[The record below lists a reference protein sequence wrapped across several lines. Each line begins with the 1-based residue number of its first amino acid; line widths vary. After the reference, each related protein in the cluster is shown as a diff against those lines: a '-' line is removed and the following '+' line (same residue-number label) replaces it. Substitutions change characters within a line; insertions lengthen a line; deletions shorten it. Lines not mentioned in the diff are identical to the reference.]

1 MPNNFWNELRIVSPK
16 VAVDLDPWALA
27 TAIITIAVVAGA
39 ETLLCATAV
48 DQMHRGP
55 RTQYDR
61 ELIAQGV
68 GNALCGWLGGLPM
81 TGVIVRSA
89 ANIQSGG
96 RTRWSTVLHGVWL
109 LLFVTFLT
117 PVLRL
122 IPTASLAA
130 ILVLTGWK
138 LMNFGIARELVKYGR
153 SELLVYVATVVGVV
167 FVDLLSGVVLGIILS
182 SLKLL
187 FRFAKLDISY
197 EERPHERAADLW
209 MRGAAVFL
217 KLPILAAR
225 LEEIPSDVVLYVHVE
240 ELTEIDHACY
250 ELFCNWSKR
259 HESQGGELIV
269 DWDRLRETCGVV

>member
-1 MPNNFWNELRIVSPK
+1 M
-16 VAVDLDPWALA
+16 
-27 TAIITIAVVAGA
+27 
-39 ETLLCATAV
+39 
-48 DQMHRGP
+48 
-55 RTQYDR
+55 
-61 ELIAQGV
+61 
-68 GNALCGWLGGLPM
+68 
-81 TGVIVRSA
+81 
-89 ANIQSGG
+89 
-96 RTRWSTVLHGVWL
+96 
-109 LLFVTFLT
+109 
-117 PVLRL
+117 
-122 IPTASLAA
+122 
-130 ILVLTGWK
+130 
-138 LMNFGIARELVKYGR
+138 KYGR
-153 SELLVYVATVVGVV
+153 SELVVYVATVVGVV
-167 FVDLLSGVVLGIILS
+167 FVDLLSGVMLGILLS

-197 EERPHERAADLW
+197 EERPDERAADLW